1 MVIECSADGTART
14 DWTFRTDGTTAD
26 ATLKFRGNG
35 DVEINR
41 GGLAIARGATPFT
54 PILISPDAPGQIRDL
69 KAVPGDSKVT
79 LSWTAPSDKG
89 SSITQYRITQIKANS
104 DSFKTMEYS
113 GTTKSAVITGLQN
126 DVTYNFKIQG
136 KNVVG
141 LGPESNTVSV
151 IPQSSLPQP
160 ILPAWI
166 KTTAQWWAEGKISN
180 LEYTK
185 AIEWLI
191 NEGIIK
197 LK

>member
-1 MVIECSADGTART
+1 
-14 DWTFRTDGTTAD
+14 
-26 ATLKFRGNG
+26 
-35 DVEINR
+35 
-41 GGLAIARGATPFT
+41 
-54 PILISPDAPGQIRDL
+54 
-69 KAVPGDSKVT
+69 
-79 LSWTAPSDKG
+79 
-89 SSITQYRITQIKANS
+89 
-104 DSFKTMEYS
+104 MEYS

-136 KNVVG
+136 KNAVG

-151 IPQSSLPQP
+151 IPKSSLPQP
-160 ILPAWI
+160 TIPTWI